1 MFWIYAAALAV
12 IAALFVLLPLW
23 NFHRRGVQQ
32 LAQREHANLLIFQ
45 ERIAELEAELAN
57 GTLEEENFQELKRE
71 LQRSLLSDVS
81 AAKVKAATTA
91 AEKPQFFTRARVIPL
106 VMVALIVPTSIG
118 LYQQWGYQDELELA
132 TLFERTE
139 QVSEDP
145 QEIRDLIF
153 SIGALIERDNENG
166 WAVYLLAQNLAN
178 IGMFAEAATAL
189 ERAGALIEQPQD
201 KVSVLAQY
209 AFLEFMLADQVVTE
223 KVQSII
229 DQAQLID
236 PNQFLILQVQGL
248 DAERRQDHQAAITYW
263 RRILQQTPAGPE
275 ADQIQARIEIAQQA
289 LAGGSPQATEPPEPS
304 GAQVQVQVSLAEG
317 LTLPAGT
324 RVFVS
329 ALDVNGRGQPLAAR
343 VLNVEELPVTL
354 TLSDAD
360 AVGPFNIS
368 SAQTLYVVATAS
380 STGTANV
387 QSGDYQARSEG
398 FARTDAAAP
407 VALVIADRVP

>member
-12 IAALFVLLPLW
+12 GAALFVLLPLW

-32 LAQREHANLLIFQ
+32 LARREHTNLLIFQ
-45 ERIAELEAELAN
+45 ERVAELESELAN
-57 GTLEEENFQELKRE
+57 GTLEEENFHELKRE
-71 LQRSLLSDVS
+71 LERSLLSDVS
-81 AAKVKAATTA
+81 AAKEKVVATA
-91 AEKPQFFTRARVIPL
+91 AAKPQFFTRARVIPL
-106 VMVALIVPTSIG
+106 LMVAMIVPASIG
-118 LYQQWGYQDELELA
+118 LYLQWGYQDELELA
-132 TLFERTE
+132 SLFERTE
-139 QVSEDP
+139 QVSDDP

-153 SIGALIERDNENG
+153 SIGAIIERDNENG
-166 WAVYLLAQNLAN
+166 WAVYLLAQNLTN
-178 IGMFAEAATAL
+178 IGLFAEAATAL
-189 ERAGALIEQPQD
+189 ERASTLIEQPQD
-201 KVSVLAQY
+201 KVAVLGQH
-209 AFLEFMLADQVVTE
+209 AFLEFMLADQVITD
-223 KVQSII
+223 KVQGII

-263 RRILQQTPAGPE
+263 RRILQQVPTGPE
-275 ADQIQARIEIAQQA
+275 AEQIQARIESAQQA
-289 LAGGSPQATEPPEPS
+289 LAGAAPQATEPPVPS
-304 GAQVQVQVSLAEG
+304 GAQVQVEVSLADG
-317 LTLPAGT
+317 VSLPAGT

-343 VLNVEELPVTL
+343 VLSIEELPVTV

-380 STGTANV
+380 STGSANV

-398 FARTDAAAP
+398 FARSDEPAIIP
-407 VALVIADRVP
+407 LVIADRVP

>member
-1 MFWIYAAALAV
+1 LFWIYAAALAV

-32 LAQREHANLLIFQ
+32 LAQRENANLLIFQ

-57 GTLEEENFQELKRE
+57 GTLEEENFHELKRE

-81 AAKVKAATTA
+81 AAKVKVVATA

-106 VMVALIVPTSIG
+106 AMVALIVPTSIG
-118 LYQQWGYQDELELA
+118 LYLQWGYQDELELA

-189 ERAGALIEQPQD
+189 ERASALIEQPQD
-201 KVSVLAQY
+201 KVSVLGQY
-209 AFLEFMLADQVVTE
+209 AFLEFMLAEQVVTE
-223 KVQSII
+223 KVQGII

-263 RRILQQTPAGPE
+263 RRILQQTPPGPE
-275 ADQIQARIEIAQQA
+275 SDQIQARIEIAQQA
-289 LAGGSPQATEPPEPS
+289 LAGAAPQSAEPPVPT

-317 LTLPAGT
+317 LSLPAGT

-343 VLNVEELPVTL
+343 VLSVEDLPVTL

-380 STGTANV
+380 SSGTANV

-398 FARTDAAAP
+398 FARTVDAALIP
-407 VALVIADRVP
+407 LVIADRVP